1 MNTDQPIW
9 ATTEEAAAALQMGK
23 STLWALHR
31 GGELTAGQDW
41 IYLTGKPKSPVGWS
55 IPALKQWQIEKT
67 KRITKARKQATA
79 IKAAE
84 VESFDEPDSV
94 TPTDEETFVSPLP
107 ARSI

>member
-31 GGELTAGQDW
+31 GEELTAGQHW

-55 IPALKQWQIEKT
+55 IPALKQWQIDKT
-67 KRITKARKQATA
+67 KQITKARKLA
-79 IKAAE
+79 IERKAAE

-94 TPTDEETFVSPLP
+94 THTDEETFVSPLP
-107 ARSI
+107 DRSI

>member
-31 GGELTAGQDW
+31 GEELTAGQHW
-41 IYLTGKPKSPVGWS
+41 IYRTGKPKSPVGWS

-84 VESFDEPDSV
+84 VESFDEPDAV
-94 TPTDEETFVSPLP
+94 TPNEAES
-107 ARSI
+107 